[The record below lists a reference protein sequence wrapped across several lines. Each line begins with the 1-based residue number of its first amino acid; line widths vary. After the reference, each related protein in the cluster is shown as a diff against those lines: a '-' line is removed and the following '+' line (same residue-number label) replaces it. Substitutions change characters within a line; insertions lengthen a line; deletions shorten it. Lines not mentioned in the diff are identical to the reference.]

1 MSKWL
6 SFFRMYLKQGWNLKE
21 SWHMSDWQLGRSSG
35 IKSERKRILT
45 IIDGLP
51 RMAHDQLI
59 NGEHLKTLIE
69 GDKK

>member
-1 MSKWL
+1 
-6 SFFRMYLKQGWNLKE
+6 
-21 SWHMSDWQLGRSSG
+21 MSDWQLGRSSG

>member
-6 SFFRMYLKQGWNLKE
+6 SFFRLFLKRGWSLKE
-21 SWHMSDWQLGRSSG
+21 AWHMSDWQLGRYSG
-35 IKSERKRILT
+35 IQSERKKILK

-59 NGEHLKTLIE
+59 NGEHLKALIE
-69 GDKK
+69 GGKK